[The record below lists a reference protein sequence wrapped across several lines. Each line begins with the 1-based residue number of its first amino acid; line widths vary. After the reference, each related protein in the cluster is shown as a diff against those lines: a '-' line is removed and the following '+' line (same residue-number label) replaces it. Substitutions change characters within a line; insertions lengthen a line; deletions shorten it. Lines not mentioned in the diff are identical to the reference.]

1 MKFKTKEELTKQIK
15 EAWFKMLK
23 EERAIPTATY
33 GLVLAFE
40 SFAERVE
47 FYKKYRDNKYQFE
60 KDYKKQFM
68 VYYKSQMKIIDEN
81 PDKGYSHLPLIE
93 FNDWLFDYCFGDVK
107 T

>member
-1 MKFKTKEELTKQIK
+1 MKFKTKEEV
-15 EAWFKMLK
+15 MLDQDGY
-23 EERAIPTATY
+23 ESY
-33 GLVLAFE
+33 GTGVDRAFE
-40 SFAERVE
+40 SFAERIE